1 MDYPEAA
8 GFALA
13 QDRLLAQGGPMKKPK
28 RGMIGEVFTKGPLKG
43 KTIDQA
49 NMIARA
55 KWSQSSPQLR
65 DGYANSARKGMM
77 SPSEQ
82 AAEAKRQREA
92 TSRSQSTRSPLTRP
106 TTNASLNAALP
117 GETAT
122 QMYER
127 QRQERTAK
135 PPAVPQLP
143 LTRPTGAA
151 TNDENA
157 RAQAMLNEALENDKY
172 ATASVGNY
180 TSMEA
185 AVGKQKAQPIGP
197 QTNDPQLEQV
207 YREKGAQVAKQE
219 AEKKRADDAAAA
231 QALAAKQDAE
241 RQKLGLTPVSAPAST
256 PVEPQS
262 PLQRPEM
269 PAAYAPTPG
278 LSPMAQAELDKRRAA
293 AAATPTGQ
301 PVVSNPGKGIN
312 RLTGLPF
319 GYQPGDAVQGDAAMQ
334 GRAAQSVSRQNI
346 ADSKEAARQMAMPRP
361 VAPQLRPGVT
371 FNPAKGYVA
380 DPKAK
385 PTLVKPGDVSLDQ
398 YQTART
404 RMRSAGS
411 TSEQDKNDQALLAKF
426 GRQTLGY

>member
-28 RGMIGEVFTKGPLKG
+28 RGMIGETFTKGPLKG

-49 NMIARA
+49 NMMARQ

-77 SPSEQ
+77 SPTEQ
-82 AAEAKRQREA
+82 AEDARRQREA
-92 TSRSQSTRSPLTRP
+92 TSRSQSTRGPLTRP

-117 GETAT
+117 GETGP
-122 QMYER
+122 QMYAR
-127 QRQERTAK
+127 QRNERTAK
-135 PPAVPQLP
+135 PPATPQSP

-185 AVGKQKAQPIGP
+185 AIGKQKA
-197 QTNDPQLEQV
+197 
-207 YREKGAQVAKQE
+207 
-219 AEKKRADDAAAA
+219 
-231 QALAAKQDAE
+231 
-241 RQKLGLTPVSAPAST
+241 ST
-256 PVEPQS
+256 PAGSQPAAPQS
-262 PLQRPEM
+262 PLQRPTIPSAAPA
-269 PAAYAPTPG
+269 PAA

-293 AAATPTGQ
+293 ASAAPTGQ
-301 PVVSNPGKGIN
+301 PVVSNPGQGIN

-319 GYQPGDAVQGDAAMQ
+319 GYQPGDAVQGDAAMK
-334 GRAAQSVSRQNI
+334 GRAAQSVSRQSI
-346 ADSKEAARQMAMPRP
+346 AESQAASRQMAGKPDPNAGDYAAAGRVMQKDSVSPPREP
-361 VAPQLRPGVT
+361 TKWATGMGETITAGNEERDKSPLTRPLREQHS
-371 FNPAKGYVA
+371 AAMA
-380 DPKAK
+380 DYQK
-385 PTLVKPGDVSLDQ
+385 DLDP
-398 YQTART
+398 
-404 RMRSAGS
+404 
-411 TSEQDKNDQALLAKF
+411 AKF
-426 GRQTLGY
+426 GKINDAYSRGTDLEKAQMVGDSLARKAVPATVNPASKPVMVRPKPSRPVQMARR